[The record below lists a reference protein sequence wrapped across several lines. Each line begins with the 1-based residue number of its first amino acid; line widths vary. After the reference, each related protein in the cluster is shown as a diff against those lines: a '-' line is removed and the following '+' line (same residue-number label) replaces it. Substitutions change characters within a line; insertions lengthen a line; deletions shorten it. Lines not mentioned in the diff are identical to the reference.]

1 MMSRMSGTTRNP
13 NRSHD
18 GRIGAL
24 HRQSDKWRLVIVET
38 TGGRRH
44 IAHTE
49 TLRFGDLA
57 AVRAAIARHKPE
69 RLIRV
74 APAARTVCRLVEI
87 PSGSPAEMGGAVQL
101 LAEAQLPG
109 AAPAHRRG
117 AGVVRGAPGPG
128 RRHAMIFAWMGESDE
143 PVIDAARERW
153 TSEIVAITGLIP
165 DGQTGQALY
174 ADRTGGSI
182 AVYAVNG
189 SVSVARTLRE
199 PDADEQAWPSIVAHA
214 ISETRDL
221 LGSSMTLACTC
232 DAPSTVCL
240 SEDAR
245 RWALDE
251 FSAANRGNRWLDE
264 FGVALGAALSAL
276 DADDASQGLFAL
288 QIEPRRERRS
298 LAARGIEWLSVPRHA
313 IALCVVA
320 IALAMIMPIGMN
332 MLRVAI
338 LNARL
343 GAIDRELEGRESA
356 RDLDRR
362 SAFLDE
368 LVQRRWPM
376 TKLLSDLGGALP
388 VGMEV
393 ESITMDRGTR
403 VQVRGEAKS
412 LELAN
417 RAVATLNTSGVFANA
432 QLMQT
437 RSMAGGTLEYRVE
450 VEVVNPFAT
459 AKGIEDFSDDTLA
472 VRLYGE
478 RARGY
483 KPTAESVASGDD
495 DNTGSTAGNG
505 SSRSR
510 SRERSSGPTFTGE
523 STTRTET
530 VAVPPP
536 LTDQEIQAMTNLEAM
551 REVANR
557 NRAVSAAATEEDRAR
572 LRDEVTRLR
581 EHARNAGRGGGG
593 S

>member
-1 MMSRMSGTTRNP
+1 MSRVSGTTRGTD
-13 NRSHD
+13 RGGDS
-18 GRIGAL
+18 RIGAL
-24 HRQSDKWRLVIVET
+24 HRQGDKWRLVIVEIA
-38 TGGRRH
+38 GGRRR
-44 IAHTE
+44 IAHAE
-49 TLRFGDLA
+49 SLRFGDVA
-57 AVRAAIARHKPE
+57 AARAAIARHKPE

-87 PSGSPAEMGGAVQL
+87 PVGSPAEMAGAAQL

-109 AAPAHRRG
+109 SAPAHRRG
-117 AGVVRGAPGPG
+117 AGVVGGAPGPG
-128 RRHAMIFAWMGESDE
+128 RRHGMILAWMGENDE

-153 TSEIVAITGLIP
+153 TSEIVAITGLIG
-165 DGQTGQALY
+165 DGRTGQALY
-174 ADRTGGSI
+174 ADRAGGSI

-189 SVSVARTLRE
+189 TASVARTLRE
-199 PDADEQAWPSIVAHA
+199 PDADEQSWPVIVGHA
-214 ISETRDL
+214 IDETRDMF
-221 LGSSMTLACTC
+221 GSSMRLSC
-232 DAPSTVCL
+232 DYGASSTVCL
-240 SEDAR
+240 DEEAR
-245 RWALDE
+245 RSALDE
-251 FSAANRGNRWLDE
+251 FSPATRGDRWLDE
-264 FGVALGAALSAL
+264 FGVALGAALGAL
-276 DADDASQGLFAL
+276 EADASGEGLYAL
-288 QIEPRRERRS
+288 RSDPRRERRG
-298 LAARGIEWLSVPRHA
+298 LGVRGVEWLSVPRNA
-313 IALCVVA
+313 LALCVA
-320 IALAMIMPIGMN
+320 SIALALVVPIGMN

-343 GAIDRELEGRESA
+343 ASIDRRLEGRESA

-368 LVQRRWPM
+368 LVKRRWPM

-417 RAVATLNTSGVFANA
+417 RAVATLNTSGVFSNA

-437 RSMAGGTLEYRVE
+437 RSTAGGSLEYRIE
-450 VEVVNPFAT
+450 AEVVSPFAT
-459 AKGIEDFSDDTLA
+459 ARGVEDFSDDTLA

-483 KPTAESVASGDD
+483 TRPAGTVAAGDD
-495 DNTGSTAGNG
+495 DEPATGSGEG
-505 SSRSR
+505 STRSR
-510 SRERSSGPTFTGE
+510 SRDRSSGPTFTGE
-523 STTRTET
+523 SPNRTET
-530 VAVPPP
+530 VEVPPP
-536 LTDQEIQAMTNLEAM
+536 LTEDEIEAMTNLEAM

-557 NRAVSAAATEEDRAR
+557 IRAASAATSEEDRAR

-581 EHARNAGRGGGG
+581 EHARNAGSGGGG